1 MELFEQTPSQLHDVV
16 HWKTNEP
23 DFDRV
28 MRHFYPREIPK
39 GMEPKS
45 APKGDR
51 TEEDAP
57 EWEDRREQP
66 QGSRGPD
73 PEVAWTED
81 ESWEKDWESTDR
93 EDPEA
98 EATAPETPAPSH
110 LKQEQDNSLDL
121 EALGVY
127 EDRVERVEAAGG
139 APPRSPQAERELC
152 FAPYRLIVL
161 ITHRESWSTSTIPRF
176 PNDSQSC

>member
-1 MELFEQTPSQLHDVV
+1 
-16 HWKTNEP
+16 
-23 DFDRV
+23 

-39 GMEPKS
+39 TMEPKS

-57 EWEDRREQP
+57 EWEDRHEQP

-73 PEVAWTED
+73 PEVEWTED

-98 EATAPETPAPSH
+98 EATAPETQHPRTSNRRSRTIRSTLRPSA
-110 LKQEQDNSLDL
+110 SMRI
-121 EALGVY
+121 GS
-127 EDRVERVEAAGG
+127 RG
-139 APPRSPQAERELC
+139 
-152 FAPYRLIVL
+152 
-161 ITHRESWSTSTIPRF
+161 
-176 PNDSQSC
+176 

>member
-1 MELFEQTPSQLHDVV
+1 MLQKQLCRKIEPLPKNRAAIFKIEPLVHVDLFFRSAR
-16 HWKTNEP
+16 WSGNEP

-57 EWEDRREQP
+57 EWEDSREQP

-73 PEVAWTED
+73 PEVEWTE
-81 ESWEKDWESTDR
+81 EEEWEEDWASTDR

-98 EATAPETPAPSH
+98 EETAPETPAPSH
-110 LKQEQDNSLDL
+110 LKKEEQDNPLDL
-121 EALGVY
+121 EALGIY

-139 APPRSPQAERELC
+139 APPRFSPSGARTLVRPLP
-152 FAPYRLIVL
+152 F
-161 ITHRESWSTSTIPRF
+161 
-176 PNDSQSC
+176 